1 MSEKVLKN
9 ILGKQISAAVADDA
23 ENTLV
28 TDYLPMVN
36 IVKQAEED
44 FYNKMEKFFSLTLAD
59 PGLEK
64 AAKAWE
70 KAGALLM
77 GYAESLFKMDKA
89 DREIRE
95 YALELM
101 DKASK
106 AANIRLNNITRYC
119 EKKISADPNNT
130 TTADKMDQLK
140 YHAYV
145 DVLRSVNTW
154 RRFRDAYVNGEEFT
168 NAQLQEEAE
177 DAIEYHKE
185 LALLPKDHISIP
197 GRIYPPIPIPA
208 GEPVP
213 QPPLAYQLEKEAP
226 AEAKEYDPE
235 LDELV
240 IKKGWV
246 DPNGMIDDRSV
257 IRDREHG
264 VVIMKLIGG
273 EPEVWKEWKATWTG
287 DVMEDGSWEQEYYL
301 RLGRQMKEHSE
312 LQLFIPQRYEEAV
325 KKRE

>member
-1 MSEKVLKN
+1 MSGRAMKN
-9 ILGKQISAAVADDA
+9 ILGIQISAAVADDA

-44 FYNKMEKFFSLTLAD
+44 FYSKMEKFFSYTLQD

-119 EKKISADPNNT
+119 EKKINTDPNDT
-130 TTADKMDQLK
+130 TTADKMD
-140 YHAYV
+140 
-145 DVLRSVNTW
+145 
-154 RRFRDAYVNGEEFT
+154 
-168 NAQLQEEAE
+168 
-177 DAIEYHKE
+177 
-185 LALLPKDHISIP
+185 
-197 GRIYPPIPIPA
+197 
-208 GEPVP
+208 
-213 QPPLAYQLEKEAP
+213 
-226 AEAKEYDPE
+226 
-235 LDELV
+235 
-240 IKKGWV
+240 
-246 DPNGMIDDRSV
+246 
-257 IRDREHG
+257 
-264 VVIMKLIGG
+264 
-273 EPEVWKEWKATWTG
+273 
-287 DVMEDGSWEQEYYL
+287 
-301 RLGRQMKEHSE
+301 
-312 LQLFIPQRYEEAV
+312 
-325 KKRE
+325 

>member
-1 MSEKVLKN
+1 MSGTAMKN

-23 ENTLV
+23 ENMLV

-44 FYNKMEKFFSLTLAD
+44 FNQKMAKFFSLTLVD
-59 PGLEK
+59 SGLEK

-77 GYAESLFKMDKA
+77 GYAESLFKMNKA
-89 DREIRE
+89 DKEIRE

-106 AANIRLNNITRYC
+106 AANIRLNNLTRYC
-119 EKKISADPNNT
+119 EKQISKDPGNT
-130 TTADKMDQLK
+130 TTAEKMDQLK

-168 NAQLQEEAE
+168 NAQLQEEIE
-177 DAIEYHKE
+177 DIIEYRKE
-185 LALLPKDHISIP
+185 RELLPKDHICIP

-226 AEAKEYDPE
+226 VEAKEYDPE

-246 DPNGMIDDRSV
+246 DPNGMIDDQSV

-301 RLGRQMKEHSE
+301 RLGRQMGEHPE
-312 LQLFIPQRYEEAV
+312 LQLFLPQRYESLV
-325 KKRE
+325 RRE

>member
-1 MSEKVLKN
+1 MSGTAMKN
-9 ILGKQISAAVADDA
+9 ILGIQISAAVADDA

-44 FYNKMEKFFSLTLAD
+44 FNQKMAKFFSLTLVD
-59 PGLEK
+59 SGLEK

-77 GYAESLFKMDKA
+77 GYAESLFKMNKA
-89 DREIRE
+89 DKEIRE

-106 AANIRLNNITRYC
+106 AANIRLNNLTRYC
-119 EKKISADPNNT
+119 EKQISKDPGNT
-130 TTADKMDQLK
+130 TTAEKMDQLK

-168 NAQLQEEAE
+168 NAQLQEEIE
-177 DAIEYHKE
+177 DIIEYRKE
-185 LALLPKDHISIP
+185 RELLPKDHICIP

-226 AEAKEYDPE
+226 VEAKEYDPE

-246 DPNGMIDDRSV
+246 DPNGMIDDQSV

-301 RLGRQMKEHSE
+301 RLGRQMGEHPE
-312 LQLFIPQRYEEAV
+312 LQLFLPQRYESLV
-325 KKRE
+325 RRE